1 MIEKWTDFDHKKC
14 PRTFRNKKQDMV
26 FRLRNCLRAGGGYDH
41 QYYPTKSGC
50 IPTPGM
56 SNDLTLQCPG
66 LAPKRLPLP
75 AATLVSLI
83 LIPCLTC
90 LEPKGLISN
99 FYIIISLFHYVILF
113 YNYHSIIIFVVHVI
127 LLLYMISMFSYHCVI
142 RLI

>member
-1 MIEKWTDFDHKKC
+1 MHTNSWNVK
-14 PRTFRNKKQDMV
+14 R
-26 FRLRNCLRAGGGYDH
+26 
-41 QYYPTKSGC
+41 
-50 IPTPGM
+50 
-56 SNDLTLQCPG
+56 QCPG

-99 FYIIISLFHYVILF
+99 YYIILFLFHYVIFF

-142 RLI
+142 RLIQHQCLIFVYVLYSYNLILQIIILLYSSIFLLLYSCFVVSVLDRLCDCL